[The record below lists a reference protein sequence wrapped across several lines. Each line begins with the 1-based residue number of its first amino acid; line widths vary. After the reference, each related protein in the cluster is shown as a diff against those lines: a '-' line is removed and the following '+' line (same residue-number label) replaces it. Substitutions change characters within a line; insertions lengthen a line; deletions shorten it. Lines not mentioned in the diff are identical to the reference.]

1 VTHGELNRLETEV
14 EAARARLTADLNRLR
29 APETFARFKGELAA
43 EAEHTKD
50 EWIAKAKDTLNE
62 RTTSILDDLK
72 ARAAANPLAAVSIGA
87 GLIWHLVR
95 HPPIATILVGLG
107 VYGLI
112 RTNPNEPDVVSPV
125 LSRAQELAASAADT
139 VNKLAED
146 THEAVNHASDVAGS
160 ISNRAAVVAGSL
172 ASQGAEVAKSVAD
185 RGTGIAHSAKD
196 ILETW
201 TWQTRESGA
210 ETVSR
215 LKTRA
220 DDLNRSAQTAINVAS
235 NNRDT
240 MLLGAAAVALI
251 AAIGVAYG
259 RQTPDTP

>member
-112 RTNPNEPDVVSPV
+112 RTNQNEPDVVSPV
-125 LSRAQELAASAADT
+125 WSRAQELAASAANT
-139 VNKLAED
+139 VNELASKRLTAMEKSRAKQMQWTAAED
-146 THEAVNHASDVAGS
+146 QIITDGRQANPPIVQRCNCPAEAPTRSRRAGS
-160 ISNRAAVVAGSL
+160 ASGGMARAFGALVATCAG
-172 ASQGAEVAKSVAD
+172 
-185 RGTGIAHSAKD
+185 
-196 ILETW
+196 
-201 TWQTRESGA
+201 
-210 ETVSR
+210 
-215 LKTRA
+215 
-220 DDLNRSAQTAINVAS
+220 
-235 NNRDT
+235 
-240 MLLGAAAVALI
+240 
-251 AAIGVAYG
+251 
-259 RQTPDTP
+259 